1 MRFQNSNFPY
11 SKPLAVI
18 RKLNLRKQILLIT
31 IIKTMK
37 KLILLTLLLC
47 ANFIYSQ
54 NNETKSKVT
63 SFVIESN
70 NQDEL
75 KDIKWR
81 KIKRFFKRND
91 KNDSIKIAIK
101 FKNNLNENSKI
112 KTKLNNF
119 EVEVKGQTF
128 ELNKM
133 IRTAKNFTKEMLKN
147 KIE

>member
-1 MRFQNSNFPY
+1 LFYRGQN
-11 SKPLAVI
+11 
-18 RKLNLRKQILLIT
+18 
-31 IIKTMK
+31 
-37 KLILLTLLLC
+37 ILLTLLLH

-54 NNETKSKVT
+54 NNETKLKVT

-70 NQDEL
+70 NLEEFQ
-75 KDIKWR
+75 DIKWR

-91 KNDSIKIAIK
+91 QNDSIRIAIK
-101 FKNNLNENSKI
+101 FKNDLNEKPKT

-128 ELNKM
+128 ELHKM